1 MAYCPG
7 CWMNTRAD
15 FPAVTPPFVPR
26 QAGTDIPDWNSAAFQ
41 AQWRELMAELGRR
54 YGDDPRLGYV
64 DVGGY
69 GSYGEWHVDGRS
81 AGLDANGLAI
91 VDAVA
96 SAFPDQARPHQHH
109 DAGARSR

>member
-7 CWMNTRAD
+7 CWMNNREGL
-15 FPAVTPPFVPR
+15 PAVTPSFVPR
-26 QAGTDIPDWNSAAFQ
+26 QAGTDIPDWNSAGFL
-41 AQWRELMAELGRR
+41 AQWRGLMAELGRR

-69 GSYGEWHVDGRS
+69 GSYGEWHVGEGERVS
-81 AGLDANGLAI
+81 DANGLAI

-96 SAFPDQARPHQHH
+96 SAFP
-109 DAGARSR
+109 GSTS